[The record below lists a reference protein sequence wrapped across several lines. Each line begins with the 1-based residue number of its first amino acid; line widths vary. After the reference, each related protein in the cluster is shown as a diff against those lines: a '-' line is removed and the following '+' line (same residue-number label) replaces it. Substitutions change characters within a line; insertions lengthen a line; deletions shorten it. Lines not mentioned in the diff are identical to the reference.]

1 MYAILPQYK
10 RPDTF
15 AKEYISKK
23 FKKVGVNR
31 SYIYQL
37 ISKEKE
43 KQGSTDIDVLVVDG
57 TNFVKYRFEPTQGQ
71 KARVDEQR
79 KGKSTPW

>member
-23 FKKVGVNR
+23 TGKIGVNR
-31 SYIYQL
+31 NYIYQL
-37 ISKEKE
+37 ITKEKA

-57 TNFVKYRFEPTQGQ
+57 TNFVKYRFDQTQGQ
-71 KARVDEQR
+71 KARIDEQER
-79 KGKSTPW
+79 K